1 MEMHTQKNTEQ
12 SLNKAFSLLP
22 TPKVPEVLAQRTIRK
37 ITHITKVTL
46 YTWLFGWICS
56 GAMTVY
62 GSLLILQDIQRGEAF
77 QYLSLLWTDTYMV
90 TSQFFG
96 EFAIMLLDTL
106 PLWGMT
112 VLLFGIY
119 ACIMSAAKGIRAVRL
134 AI

>member
-12 SLNKAFSLLP
+12 NLNKVFSLLP
-22 TPKVPEVLAQRTIRK
+22 TPKVPVTLAIRTIQKVTRTAK
-37 ITHITKVTL
+37 ITL
-46 YTWLFGWICS
+46 YSWILGWLCG

-62 GSLLILQDIQRGEAF
+62 GSLLVLQDIQGGEAL
-77 QYLSLLWTDTYMV
+77 QYMSLLWTDTYMV

-106 PLWGMT
+106 PLWSMT
-112 VLLFGIY
+112 VLLFGLY
-119 ACIMSAAKGIRAVRL
+119 TCIMSASKGIRAVRL